1 MTEFSVIYLV
11 VQIEVKMLT
20 VNQKYV
26 KTMIFLAATMMI
38 SMLYAGEYDN
48 IFNSLWLG
56 NVPKIEKK
64 GWRQS
69 GNVLKTF
76 DMTDRQVADIL
87 KSHGFSEKNHSETKK
102 NMKRCKISLW
112 RKTDYQIIVMLV
124 EQEIGKTLFSWGVIN
139 DAK

>member
-1 MTEFSVIYLV
+1 MTESSAIYSVAE
-11 VQIEVKMLT
+11 IEVKMHI
-20 VNQKYV
+20 VSKKYI
-26 KTMIFLAATMMI
+26 KTMIFLATTAMM
-38 SMLYAGEYDN
+38 STLCAGEYDH
-48 IFNSLWLG
+48 IFNPIWLG
-56 NVPKIEKK
+56 KAPKVETK

-102 NMKRCKISLW
+102 NMKRCKIRLW
-112 RKTDYQIIVMLV
+112 RKTDCQIIVMLV

>member
-1 MTEFSVIYLV
+1 MTEYLAIYSVA
-11 VQIEVKMLT
+11 QIEVKMLT
-20 VNQKYV
+20 VNQKHV

-48 IFNSLWLG
+48 VFNSLWLG

-112 RKTDYQIIVMLV
+112 KKNDCQIIVMLL
-124 EQEIGKTLFSWGVIN
+124 EQEIGKTLFSWGGIN

>member
-1 MTEFSVIYLV
+1 MNLIKIKLS
-11 VQIEVKMLT
+11 M
-20 VNQKYV
+20 
-26 KTMIFLAATMMI
+26 MFLLILAYNC
-38 SMLYAGEYDN
+38 YAVDN
-48 IFNSLWLG
+48 LCFDVLWFG
-56 NVPKIEKK
+56 KVPKADAKAK

-112 RKTDYQIIVMLV
+112 RKTDCQIIVMLV

>member
-1 MTEFSVIYLV
+1 MTESSAIYSVAE
-11 VQIEVKMLT
+11 IEVKMYI
-20 VNQKYV
+20 VSKKYI
-26 KTMIFLAATMMI
+26 KTMIFLATTAMM
-38 SMLYAGEYDN
+38 SALCAGEYDH
-48 IFNSLWLG
+48 IFNPIWLG
-56 NVPKIEKK
+56 KAPKVETK

-102 NMKRCKISLW
+102 NMKRCKIRLW
-112 RKTDYQIIVMLV
+112 RKTDCQIIVMLV

>member
-1 MTEFSVIYLV
+1 MMKFVKNQYILSLV
-11 VQIEVKMLT
+11 LFALT
-20 VNQKYV
+20 
-26 KTMIFLAATMMI
+26 AAAGT
-38 SMLYAGEYDN
+38 LHAGEYDR
-48 IFNSLWLG
+48 IFNPLWLG

-76 DMTDRQVADIL
+76 DMTDRLVADIL
-87 KSHGFSEKNHSETKK
+87 KSRGFSEKNHSDTKK
-102 NMKRCKISLW
+102 NMKKCKISLW
-112 RKTDYQIIVMLV
+112 RKTDCQIIVMLL